1 MKPWNHTKK
10 SILCGLACM
19 MASCSLEHAVETNAC
34 PNVQIVDIGQGQYA
48 YKIGEEVY
56 CGAYNDVIDSYN
68 DAIDENRKPCETL
81 SSDVK
86 KQFDNKVCIGSDVQC
101 GVAPMGKKTVGTDFA
116 VEMCSSCEKK
126 GEVRCA
132 DDNNTSFFCVDL
144 TKNANHCGQC
154 GKECNAGYTCQ
165 NGQCEETETICKSPN
180 KICDNEC
187 VSTFDNA
194 KHCGECNTPCNDG
207 EYCMNST
214 CRKPETCV
222 LPMTI
227 CEDKETNSVRC
238 VDVQN
243 DTLHCGT
250 CNHACPDDFEC
261 HEGKC
266 TAKPCEDDAPVCFK
280 HIHGDDV
287 SWVDENA
294 YTDGDVRMCMKR
306 CTIEECYDGWCGFES
321 CQNPGEICPDRKR
334 MKCDLTSNQCVC
346 EAGTY
351 RHDSKCLDPNE
362 NASCGASADSP
373 GVVCIEHSKC
383 NGEKCVC
390 EAGYTLCTYSD
401 AEGNDFEKCMDF
413 NASHMTS
420 CTSCKTNYYVEDGK
434 THADGCTVNYDDDIE
449 NCGEKGHQCPEAN
462 ADQNVKSVQCKAG
475 KCIVK
480 TCSEHYAD
488 CNGIITDGCE
498 ASLDSNENCGGC
510 GVKCGF
516 IESNDMFFDTD
527 CKNSAFSSRDDNF
540 NNYVGEYKSELN
552 YCCATGD
559 FDILISPGR
568 PVDVE
573 CCPGMRL
580 YEYDE
585 SMCGERETHG
595 KDLYMCGEGDMGSCW
610 N

>member
-1 MKPWNHTKK
+1 
-10 SILCGLACM
+10 M

-48 YKIGEEVY
+48 YKIGEDVY

-68 DAIDENRKPCETL
+68 DKIDENRKPCETL

-86 KQFDNKVCIGSDVQC
+86 KQFDNKVCIGSGAQC
-101 GVAPMGKKTVGTDFA
+101 GVAPVGTDFA
-116 VEMCSSCEKK
+116 VEMCSSCEKE
-126 GEVRCA
+126 GEGRCA

-154 GKECNAGYTCQ
+154 GKECKAGYTCQ

-180 KICDNEC
+180 QICGHEC

-214 CRKPETCV
+214 CRKPETCA

-227 CEDKETNSVRC
+227 CEDKETNRVRC

-280 HIHGDDV
+280 HVHGDDV

-294 YTDGDVRMCMKR
+294 YTHGDVRMCMKR

-449 NCGEKGHQCPEAN
+449 NCGEKGHRCAITD
-462 ADQNVKSVQCKAG
+462 AAYNVVDVYCEKG
-475 KCIVK
+475 KCVNV
-480 TCSEHYAD
+480 CSEHYAD
-488 CNGIITDGCE
+488 CDALFENGCE
-498 ASLDSNENCGGC
+498 ASLDSNENCGSCGNTC
-510 GVKCGF
+510 GVKYYASPRKTNCTNPIF
-516 IESNDMFFDTD
+516 ESKNMNFDNYEGKYT
-527 CKNSAFSSRDDNF
+527 S
-540 NNYVGEYKSELN
+540 NNN
-552 YCCATGD
+552 YCCIMD
-559 FDILISPGR
+559 YFDVIELESSE
-568 PVDVE
+568 DVNDLQ
-573 CCPGMRL
+573 CCPGLNLWKYNYSIGCKDYNENTFVCAEKVDSEKCWELQFQL
-580 YEYDE
+580 Y
-585 SMCGERETHG
+585 
-595 KDLYMCGEGDMGSCW
+595 
-610 N
+610 